1 MRLRNTE
8 RKNYDEKGLENL
20 IWYQARVKKYAN
32 GLHAGKPKV
41 KRSKKKSALK
51 SFLETKTLFETDGP
65 SLSECKRQAM
75 SKMLLYV
82 FRC

>member
-32 GLHAGKPKV
+32 GLQIGKPKV
-41 KRSKKKSALK
+41 NKST
-51 SFLETKTLFETDGP
+51 SDSTGGFLRNPFP
-65 SLSECKRQAM
+65 
-75 SKMLLYV
+75 
-82 FRC
+82 